1 MAYMRTNPD
10 TGAILGIPPFDTN
23 NTIQDP
29 TASELLVPPDVMAA
43 RRDIFG
49 GIGNFLLPWAGE
61 QLMQEAR
68 AKEAWERSRM
78 LQPNWLAANTLAAQ
92 EQRGTAK
99 PSLAPKPPP
108 PPPPSPLSGVGDTE
122 KPNPIQVVM
131 RDGKPVF
138 LTSNL
143 VSGGAKLGNVGQE
156 AAKLRSMDI
165 ANAMYEGRDY
175 TGNLGEMT
183 PGNVPRVVPI
193 SSMRV
198 GTGEQGPS
206 SSMMGI
212 SAGPQMDIGK
222 EMALRE
228 LESQQIA
235 EAQAKAKTG
244 IAEAGKPPAQ
254 QIGEIAT
261 AKEKGQTIGGIQG
274 YLQGMQEV
282 SKDPLVL
289 AAVAKADAD
298 FKTAMAS
305 IDPKLSP
312 AERAKAEA
320 DAKAGHAL
328 RVQTI
333 MDNAWNKAAAPQ
345 KVLGPGYELAGTPRS

>member
-1 MAYMRTNPD
+1 MAYIRTNPD
-10 TGAILGIPPFDTN
+10 TGAILGIPPFDPN
-23 NTIQDP
+23 STIQDP
-29 TASELLVPPDVMAA
+29 TASELLVPPDVMEA

-49 GIGNFLLPWAGE
+49 GVGNFLLPWAGE
-61 QLMQEAR
+61 QLMREAR

-92 EQRGTAK
+92 EQRGSAK
-99 PSLAPKPPP
+99 PSLSPKP
-108 PPPPSPLSGVGDTE
+108 PPPPSPLPSDSGSTE
-122 KPNPIQVVM
+122 QPNPIQVVM

-138 LTSNL
+138 LTANRMA
-143 VSGGAKLGNVGQE
+143 GGDKLGNIGQE
-156 AAKLRSMDI
+156 AAKLRSMGI
-165 ANAMYEGRDY
+165 AKAMYEGRDY

-198 GTGEQGPS
+198 GAGEQGPS
-206 SSMMGI
+206 SSMMQI
-212 SAGPQMDIGK
+212 AAGPQMDIGK
-222 EMALRE
+222 ELALRE

-244 IAEAGKPPAQ
+244 IAEAAKPPAQ
-254 QIGEIAT
+254 QVGEIAT
-261 AKEKGQTIGGIQG
+261 AKEKGQTVGGIQG
-274 YLQGMQEV
+274 YIQGEQEV
-282 SKDPLVL
+282 LNNPLVV
-289 AAVAKADAD
+289 AAIAKADTDLKIALD
-298 FKTAMAS
+298 S

-312 AERAKAEA
+312 SERAKAEA
-320 DAKAGHAL
+320 EAKAGHAL

-333 MDNAWNKAAAPQ
+333 KDNAWNKAAAPQ

>member
-1 MAYMRTNPD
+1 MGERTPITVSPPVSGTSWNLPTLKALLGQILEKSGTAYGNMD
-10 TGAILGIPPFDTN
+10 QSLYGSDLISSGLM
-23 NTIQDP
+23 
-29 TASELLVPPDVMAA
+29 EEAA
-43 RRDIFG
+43 
-49 GIGNFLLPWAGE
+49 
-61 QLMQEAR
+61 
-68 AKEAWERSRM
+68 AKEAAGLTEAQRRR
-78 LQPNWLAANTLAAQ
+78 NEALAISMREQARAASVANAAKQ
-92 EQRGTAK
+92 SAI
-99 PSLAPKPPP
+99 PKPLPPATTP
-108 PPPPSPLSGVGDTE
+108 PPPPSDI
-122 KPNPIQVVM
+122 PNTIQVVM

-138 LTSNL
+138 LTANL
-143 VSGGAKLGNVGQE
+143 VGGGAKLGNVGQE

-206 SSMMGI
+206 SSMMQI
-212 SAGPQMDIGK
+212 AAGPQMDIGK
-222 EMALRE
+222 ELALRE

-244 IAEAGKPPAQ
+244 IAEAAKPPAQ

-312 AERAKAEA
+312 AERAKAES

-328 RVQTI
+328 RIQTI